1 MTHAG
6 TPGMAHGGCA
16 LIAMRYSG
24 VVISIPS
31 QDIVEI
37 VNQREPMKQIAR
49 NNQNHSQPSRSR
61 DRRVEP
67 CSRTMSGEEG
77 GSSSSSFICQ
87 PSINEMVN

>member
-6 TPGMAHGGCA
+6 TLGMAHGGSA
-16 LIAMRYSG
+16 LTVIKYSG
-24 VVISIPS
+24 VVILIPF

-37 VNQREPMKQIAR
+37 VNQRDPMKHIAR

-67 CSRTMSGEEG
+67 CSITISGDEG
-77 GSSSSSFICQ
+77 GSSS
-87 PSINEMVN
+87 